1 MTDYRHFLSTLCRK
15 QWERIG
21 IERRAGVAVPLFS
34 LYSARS
40 IGIGEFA
47 DLSLLVE
54 WCNMVGMSIIQLLP
68 MNDVGFNFMPYDAQ
82 STFALEPMYVS
93 IDGLFNVDLGPFKN
107 EIQALR
113 GQFPCGASRV
123 NYAVRK
129 AKLELLRKIFKNGIQ
144 KPSAAFNKYVTEN
157 KFWLEDYALYK
168 AIKEGN
174 LENPW
179 QMWDDELKYRDSR
192 RLEAFSSKNIETIEF
207 HKWLQWQLYEQF
219 RVIKQYAQSKGV
231 FLMGDLPF
239 LVSRDSA
246 DVWSHQDYFRLGLCS
261 GAPPDMYFAKGQRWG
276 MPVYDWDAI
285 ALHGYDY
292 IKEKLKYAENFYDL
306 FRLDHVVGIFRVW
319 TIAASE
325 PEVSAGLNGKFD
337 PSNQNL
343 WEAQGR
349 RILSFMAANTTM
361 LPCAEDLGVVPE
373 CSYRVLEEF
382 GIPGIE
388 VQRWTKYW
396 GSTYGFKS
404 PKDYRKNAVAA
415 VATHDS
421 SILCAWWE
429 FEAGTVDGELFKR
442 KCQEIGI
449 SWDNIRN
456 ELFDLNNS
464 FHGRLRWRH
473 KVNNVDTLLKILN
486 SQPEQ
491 AQAIITLY
499 KESFDEKKKFW
510 DYLGM
515 GSKFGEKCSHDL
527 IRLALEKINSTASIF
542 SIQLLQDWIS
552 VDCLYEC
559 DFWDMRINFPG
570 TISDKNWSLVADLP
584 LEDMLTLPIN
594 SVIKTFNT
602 KAGRK

>member
-1 MTDYRHFLSTLCRK
+1 MTDYRHFLSTLCKK

-34 LYSARS
+34 LYSAKS
-40 IGIGEFA
+40 IGIGELT

-54 WCNMVGMSIIQLLP
+54 WCDVVGMSIIQLLP

-82 STFALEPMYVS
+82 STFALEPMYIS
-93 IDGLFNVDLGPFKN
+93 IEGLFNVDLAPFKN
-107 EIQALR
+107 EIKALR
-113 GQFPCGASRV
+113 YRFPCGSRRV
-123 NYAVRK
+123 NYAIRK
-129 AKLELLRKIFKNGIQ
+129 AKLELLRKIFKKGIK
-144 KPSAAFNKYVTEN
+144 KPSAAFSKYIADN
-157 KFWLEDYALYK
+157 KFWLDDYALYK
-168 AIKEGN
+168 VIKEN
-174 LENPW
+174 NSESSW
-179 QMWDDELKYRDSR
+179 EKWDGRLKYRDSHA
-192 RLEAFSSKNIETIEF
+192 LEALSRNNTEAIEF
-207 HKWLQWQLYEQF
+207 HKWLQWQLYKQF
-219 RVIKQYAQSKGV
+219 KAIKQYAQSKGV

-246 DVWSHQDYFRLGLCS
+246 DVWSHQDYFKLGLCS

-276 MPVYDWDAI
+276 MPVYNWDGISA
-285 ALHGYDY
+285 HNYDY
-292 IKEKLKYAENFYDL
+292 IREKLKYAENFYDL
-306 FRLDHVVGIFRVW
+306 FRIDHVVGIFRVW
-319 TIAASE
+319 SIPILE
-325 PEVSAGLNGKFD
+325 PKESAGLHGTFD
-337 PSNQNL
+337 PYDQHL
-343 WEAQGR
+343 WETQGR
-349 RILSFMAANTTM
+349 KILSLMATSSSM

-396 GSTYGFKS
+396 GSTYGFKA
-404 PKDYRKNAVAA
+404 PHDYRKNAVAT

-442 KCQEIGI
+442 KCQEIGVSFDI
-449 SWDNIRN
+449 LQH

-473 KVNNVDTLLKILN
+473 KVNNVDTLLKMLN
-486 SQPEQ
+486 SSQDK
-491 AQAIITLY
+491 AHAIIALY
-499 KESFDEKKKFW
+499 KESFDEKRKFW
-510 DYLGM
+510 DYVGM
-515 GSKFGEKCSHDL
+515 GSKFSEKCSHDL

-559 DFWDMRINFPG
+559 DFWNMRINFPG
-570 TISDKNWSLVADLP
+570 TISDKNWSLVADLS

-594 SVIKTFNT
+594 SVIRSLNA